1 VAIVDGIITLVQA
14 RASLNLGT
22 GDTAKDSDIE
32 FYVEAATPI
41 IESIVGPVL
50 AKTRT
55 LVVDGG
61 RYSIVLPYKIATVTT
76 VVESGVATTD
86 YTADL
91 VAGIIYGGSE
101 TSPRCFAAGR
111 QNIDLTVTV
120 GSATIPKNV
129 TLMARELV
137 RHWWQTT
144 RQTQRSSFQASAQEI
159 TLQPLPIGVSRRLQE
174 LAGATVNVPGF
185 A

>member
-1 VAIVDGIITLVQA
+1 MPIVDGIITLAEA
-14 RASLNLGT
+14 RSSLNLGD

-41 IESIVGPVL
+41 IETIVGPVIARSRVL
-50 AKTRT
+50 TF
-55 LVVDGG
+55 DGG
-61 RYSIVLPYKIATVTT
+61 GESLVLPYKINSVTSIT
-76 VVESGVATTD
+76 EDGVATTD
-86 YTADL
+86 YTANL
-91 VAGIIYGGSE
+91 TAGIIYAGE
-101 TSPRCFAAGR
+101 SPTRSTFEDGR
-111 QNIDLTVTV
+111 QNIVVTVSV
-120 GSATIPKNV
+120 GSATVAKNV

-159 TLQPLPIGVSRRLQE
+159 ASQPLPVGVSRRLQE
-174 LAGATVNVPGF
+174 LAADLHAQPGF

>member
-1 VAIVDGIITLVQA
+1 MAIVDGIITLAQA
-14 RASLNLGT
+14 RSSLNLGT
-22 GDTAKDSDIE
+22 GDTAKDADIE

-41 IESIVGPVL
+41 IESIAGPVL
-50 AKTRT
+50 VKTRVLVFDGSST
-55 LVVDGG
+55 L
-61 RYSIVLPYKIATVTT
+61 VLPYKIATVTSIT
-76 VVESGVATTD
+76 VSGVTVTG

-91 VAGIIYGGSE
+91 TAGLIHGFGLFGYGAQ
-101 TSPRCFAAGR
+101 TVTV
-111 QNIDLTVTV
+111 TVTV
-120 GSATIPKNV
+120 GSATVPKNV

-159 TLQPLPIGVSRRLQE
+159 TLQPLPLGVSRRLQE
-174 LAGATVNVPGF
+174 LAASSVNVPGF